1 MRLTDEQRKQYY
13 ADLGIDR
20 DDLLSEVDIT
30 LGELPPDVQL
40 DERQT
45 VMVLG
50 IVREWNRLDALS
62 KIDAAQSMERRVLTR
77 RSADSAEAW
86 GAYLLLGRLRDSE
99 ARRAVMQ
106 KIARRESSL
115 AQTRPKRQRD
125 RTASVPRTA
134 QQRRDGATFL
144 APTHARL
151 RDGVTGSRRETTRD
165 QGTANETINIRD
177 RGLSEALWD
186 RSGGAPPRRG
196 RS

>member
-20 DDLLSEVDIT
+20 NDLLSEVDIT

-40 DERQT
+40 DEPQT
-45 VMVLG
+45 VVVLS
-50 IVREWNRLDALS
+50 IVREWNRLGAMS
-62 KIDAAQSMERRVLTR
+62 KIDAALSVERRVLTR
-77 RSADSAEAW
+77 RTADSTEAW
-86 GAYLLLGRLRDSE
+86 GAYLLLGRLRDGE

-106 KIARRESSL
+106 KIARGELSP
-115 AQTRPKRQRD
+115 AQACPKRQRD
-125 RTASVPRTA
+125 RKVSAPRTA
-134 QQRRDGATFL
+134 EQRDGATFL

-151 RDGVTGSRRETTRD
+151 RDGVTGSRRETTRNK
-165 QGTANETINIRD
+165 GTANETITIRD
-177 RGLSEALWD
+177 RGLAETLWD